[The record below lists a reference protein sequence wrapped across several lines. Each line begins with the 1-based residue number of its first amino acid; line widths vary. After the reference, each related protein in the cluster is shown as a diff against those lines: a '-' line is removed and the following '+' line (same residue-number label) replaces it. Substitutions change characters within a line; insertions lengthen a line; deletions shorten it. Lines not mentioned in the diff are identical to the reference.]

1 MKEKINLLIS
11 IGLGAILGWILG
23 FLRLPALENK
33 FSFSLGFI
41 ACLTIILLGFLIVHV
56 WNKTANSSTFKKKTV
71 RSISTLSLILLG
83 GFASSF
89 LFFQQNKFFKIQ
101 KEQLNSKLAKQFEL
115 EASTRKSNSLI
126 LINNLLDKIQNEL
139 NSNPK
144 RILSEETIE
153 RITTLNYSFEPYR
166 YFKGEKF
173 SKKKWSPER
182 GQLLLSLTKMK
193 IDSSSFNYLKL
204 KNSFFGADLS
214 NANLVGADLSHV
226 DLREALLDHANL
238 TGANLNQATLE
249 KASLQK
255 VNLSEATLNGI
266 NLKNAEMQWTEF
278 QAAELIGAFLNGAN
292 MSNSKLRKVNLSR
305 ADLRWANLSNVFLN
319 EANLTNSNLLE
330 TDLSRANLK
339 NADFTGANLITTV
352 LIGANLKG
360 ANLTNANLL
369 AAKIDENWLEK
380 LETWQVTGA
389 KEIQSSY
396 KIGGEALPQYK
407 FRLNKIKK

>member
-255 VNLSEATLNGI
+255 VNLSDATLNGI

-292 MSNSKLRKVNLSR
+292 MSLHFYQNNDGSNQNTIDLWHLDGSSNSVRWGHPGLHGSRLLVPIPHRYRRR
-305 ADLRWANLSNVFLN
+305 ADLGVGHLGPW
-319 EANLTNSNLLE
+319 
-330 TDLSRANLK
+330 
-339 NADFTGANLITTV
+339 
-352 LIGANLKG
+352 
-360 ANLTNANLL
+360 
-369 AAKIDENWLEK
+369 
-380 LETWQVTGA
+380 
-389 KEIQSSY
+389 IQ
-396 KIGGEALPQYK
+396 LPQEMDSTPW
-407 FRLNKIKK
+407 RR